1 MSEIKQ
7 IKDAE
12 QHKLALKRIE
22 ELFDAKLGTKEGHEL
37 ERLVTLVNEYE
48 DANVK
53 IDPPDPTKAVKFRK
67 E

>member
-22 ELFDAKLGTKEGHEL
+22 ELFDAKLGTKKGHEL
-37 ERLVTLVNEYE
+37 EKLVTLVNEYE

-53 IDPPDPTKAVKFRK
+53 IDPPDPTKAGKA
-67 E
+67 